1 MIFYLNYRID
11 KKGNVVIKLQYQF
24 AKSFREGKAL
34 VCQNGKYGYVNAKG
48 IYVIQPQYSS
58 ADSFS
63 EGLAAVVVKN
73 KYGYIDQSGK
83 IVKKELARDYIVK
96 DIKKIIVQENG
107 IMNIEYKSYEKYFK
121 LVEKHRCLLDIFLP
135 ESNYD
140 KAKEIINSRINMVK
154 EDILVQLDSKKNM
167 DIKK

>member
-1 MIFYLNYRID
+1 MQNLFDKQYNIDGFDLSLKEILTQLLFHGGAWNQLKVNIDAIKNWLQDRYGIDSRDLPFNDDQDFYT
-11 KKGNVVIKLQYQF
+11 
-24 AKSFREGKAL
+24 
-34 VCQNGKYGYVNAKG
+34 
-48 IYVIQPQYSS
+48 
-58 ADSFS
+58 
-63 EGLAAVVVKN
+63 
-73 KYGYIDQSGK
+73 YIDQSGK

>member
-1 MIFYLNYRID
+1 MVDIYTRGDIEEDDYIERITPLNERIKYLNLEISQ
-11 KKGNVVIKLQYQF
+11 L
-24 AKSFREGKAL
+24 S
-34 VCQNGKYGYVNAKG
+34 
-48 IYVIQPQYSS
+48 
-58 ADSFS
+58 
-63 EGLAAVVVKN
+63 KN
-73 KYGYIDQSGK
+73 NDDVMNDLKEVHETIAILRNDFYTYIDQSGK